1 MMRLKGLVQQHFE
14 PLVNGGGGG
23 GWCLSKRRL
32 PVTSQGGEV

>member
-23 GWCLSKRRL
+23 GCLSKRRL